1 MLGQLMKLSVSKSPA
16 GQKVPDM
23 VSVKRVSQLA
33 LQYSNFP
40 REILNE
46 YRLRLSVWHEILSNI
61 INDMYVSIWT
71 TLWENCSP
79 YSNLDITSV
88 PKDATMCAAVQYRA
102 PSWPSFGVFSF
113 WPWLFNIWRL
123 TYIKSWTS
131 IVLSLT
137 LFTRWDYQLWVQSYS
152 E

>member
-1 MLGQLMKLSVSKSPA
+1 MAAISYESDYGIQTYFSITCNMLGQLMKLSVSKSPA

-23 VSVKRVSQLA
+23 VSVKRVSQSA

-71 TLWENCSP
+71 TL
-79 YSNLDITSV
+79 
-88 PKDATMCAAVQYRA
+88 
-102 PSWPSFGVFSF
+102 
-113 WPWLFNIWRL
+113 
-123 TYIKSWTS
+123 
-131 IVLSLT
+131 
-137 LFTRWDYQLWVQSYS
+137 
-152 E
+152 